1 MRLSHL
7 LSKTLRQAPA
17 DAETVSHQLLLR
29 AGMVYPGA
37 SGVYSYLPL
46 GWRAFKKV
54 ENIIREEMDRAGGQE
69 ALFPSLQPLEL
80 WQETGRDAAFGA
92 TMFSIED
99 RRQRRLV
106 LGPTHEEVVAQIA
119 RSFVKSYRDLPVL
132 VYQIQNKFRD
142 ELRPRGGLLR
152 GREFSMKDLYS
163 LDADEASLD
172 HSYQLMIDAYRRIYE
187 RCHLPVVLVEADSGA
202 IGGKE
207 SHEFTALT
215 PTGEDEIIHCP
226 ACGYAANLEKAQGG
240 TGDPPTEAPLPLE
253 EIATPGVKTIEGLAR
268 FVGVPTSHTLK
279 AVFYSADGR
288 VVFTAIRGDL
298 EINETK
304 LKNLLKCHELRLA
317 TEDEVARAG
326 LVAGSAS
333 PLGLTGIPTVGDES
347 IALGANLVA
356 GANREGYHVKNVTYP
371 RDFQVDTVADIAAAA
386 AGQGCPHCS
395 APLKA
400 ERSIEV
406 GHVFKLGT
414 FISQKLGASFLD
426 REGVSHPIV
435 MGSYGIG
442 VGRLL
447 AAIVELHHDERGI
460 TWPPS
465 VAPYQV
471 YLCPLTGDSSQVA
484 QAAEELYQQLQ
495 GAGVEV
501 LYDDREESPGVKFND
516 ADLIGIPLRLV
527 LSRRSLEKGSAEV
540 KRRTEKQPSLLP
552 IEGLAAQVK
561 ALLTQT

>member
-1 MRLSHL
+1 
-7 LSKTLRQAPA
+7 
-17 DAETVSHQLLLR
+17 
-29 AGMVYPGA
+29 
-37 SGVYSYLPL
+37 
-46 GWRAFKKV
+46 
-54 ENIIREEMDRAGGQE
+54 
-69 ALFPSLQPLEL
+69 
-80 WQETGRDAAFGA
+80 
-92 TMFSIED
+92 
-99 RRQRRLV
+99 V

-163 LDADEASLD
+163 LDADEAGLD
-172 HSYQLMIDAYRRIYE
+172 HSYRLMIDAYRRIYE

-226 ACGYAANLEKAQGG
+226 ACGYAANLEKAQARK
-240 TGDPPTEAPLPLE
+240 GDPPTEAPLPLE
-253 EIATPGVKTIEGLAR
+253 EIATPGIKTIDGLAS
-268 FVGVPTSHTLK
+268 FVGAPTSRTLK

-288 VVFTAIRGDL
+288 VVFAAIRGDL
-298 EINETK
+298 DINEVK

-317 TEDEVARAG
+317 TEEEVTKAG

-333 PLGLTGIPTVGDES
+333 PLGLKGIPTVGDES

-356 GANREGYHVKNVTYP
+356 GANREGYHVKNVNYP
-371 RDFQVDTVADIAAAA
+371 RDFQVDTMADIAAAA

-395 APLKA
+395 TPLKA
-400 ERSIEV
+400 EQGIEV

-426 REGVSHPIV
+426 REGISHPIV

-465 VAPYQV
+465 IAPYQV
-471 YLCPLTGDSSQVA
+471 YMCPLTGDSSHVA
-484 QAAEELYQQLQ
+484 QIAEELYQQLL

-527 LSRRSLEKGSAEV
+527 LSQRSLEKDSAEV

-561 ALLTQT
+561 ALLEEV